1 MRRRG
6 CEHQE
11 LQAGEKREM
20 ATCMFYKKAQ
30 VVGRAG
36 DVGGEGIRKGRER
49 TENF

>member
-6 CEHQE
+6 SEHQE
-11 LQAGEKREM
+11 LQAGEKGEM

-30 VVGRAG
+30 VARRAG
-36 DVGGEGIRKGRER
+36 DVGGEGRRKGGER